1 MESQRI
7 VVGID
12 GSEGSLV
19 ALRVAATEARV
30 RAAVLEVVCAWH
42 PSSMGSIPAFG
53 VGSPAAQSLEEL
65 RTALDETLAAE
76 GLGPDDGVAVEA
88 RVVTGHAAEALL
100 DAAERATLVV
110 VGTRGRGG
118 FAGLVLGS
126 VSHQVVTHAR
136 CPVMIVPHPRP

>member
-1 MESQRI
+1 VETQRI

-12 GSEGSLV
+12 GSEGSLE
-19 ALRVAATEARV
+19 ALRMAAVEARV
-30 RAAVLEVVCAWH
+30 RSAVLEVVCAWH
-42 PSSMGSIPAFG
+42 PSTMGSIPAFG
-53 VGSPAAQSLEEL
+53 VGMPAAES
-65 RTALDETLAAE
+65 LDELDAALHQTLTDE
-76 GLGPDDGVAVEA
+76 GLGSDGDVTVDA

-136 CPVMIVPHPRP
+136 CPVMVVPHRRP

>member
-12 GSEGSLV
+12 GSEGSLA
-19 ALRVAATEARV
+19 ALRVAATEAKV

-53 VGSPAAQSLEEL
+53 VGSPTAQSLDEL

-126 VSHQVVTHAR
+126 VSQQVVTHAR

>member
-1 MESQRI
+1 MEPQRI
-7 VVGID
+7 VVGLD

-19 ALRVAATEARV
+19 ALRAAAAEAKV

-53 VGSPAAQSLEEL
+53 VGSPTAHSLDEL

-76 GLGPDDGVAVEA
+76 GLGPDDGIKVES

-126 VSHQVVTHAR
+126 VSQQVVTHAR
-136 CPVMIVPHPRP
+136 CPVMIVPHSRP